1 MFKQVIV
8 GIKNLWRWRKVI
20 YNDRDWDH
28 WFIYEIL
35 KTKLQHQSEH
45 FLKYAYTESAPQH
58 AAEMKKCIELI
69 ELVQNET
76 IIDRALQKDIWTKED
91 LEVAEKEHH
100 ITRKQLFDLI
110 EKNIET
116 WWD

>member
-1 MFKQVIV
+1 MFKEVIA

-20 YNDRDWDH
+20 YNDRDWDQ
-28 WFIYEIL
+28 WYIYEIL

-45 FLKYAYTESAPQH
+45 FQKHGWTTSAPTH
-58 AAEMKKCIELI
+58 AAEMRECIELI
-69 ELVQNET
+69 EIVQNEV
-76 IIDRALQKDIWTKED
+76 ILDRVLQKDTWTKED
-91 LEVAEKEHH
+91 IEAAEEEHNKARKE
-100 ITRKQLFDLI
+100 LFDLI